1 MNQEAPPAIEVK
13 DEEKK
18 SDKKE
23 EIPNKN
29 EIITEKPKE
38 ETIQKEEKKIEKPKE
53 EIQDKNEI
61 IINEAKKETEKNE
74 IKTNEP
80 KKEINPPKKDRLKMD
95 EFEKF
100 MDKYPENLIGK
111 FEFDFY
117 GDTLKPDCVFWR
129 DGRKYYVYFNLGYL
143 RNKLDE
149 KWQYIFKNY
158 PENLAD
164 LKEPLEQFRSAYRKN
179 QFKEDWGIFQTVY
192 LGIKFIFS
200 KEKYNEEVRK
210 RAEALAYLLA
220 QIEHRK
226 KQDFTTIGMIDSINL
241 KIDFFPFEIFDTI
254 NTEIDGINIKR
265 DTIEQVRESLNFLSQ
280 IFNSLNDKIDNN
292 FGDNDKK
299 ILKSYLAN
307 RINPKLSLVEDYVLS
322 EDSEDYQKR
331 KSLRNKLNYIITINM
346 DKEAN
351 KSFFFDEEKFQ
362 FKIIK
367 DTNNEK
373 FILLNSV
380 YMKKFYTDLV
390 EIFVYLRD
398 FLLQFDDD
406 DIEINP
412 ERKNDFIRK
421 HMNKFED
428 LEKLDANI
436 KKEINKTRSK
446 MAKQG
451 IDLSKNSVE
460 IFKNLKNK
468 NLNVSQNANNAVD
481 NLEKI
486 ANYNIDKILLEKTEN
501 IIFQKKEETIK
512 LIKEFDLMEKLKFID
527 DKRFKENTINGI
539 LIARK
544 IKNPKNPLTDRYE
557 VYLI

>member
-1 MNQEAPPAIEVK
+1 MNQEAPPSIEIK
-13 DEEKK
+13 DEENK

-23 EIPNKN
+23 EIPDKN
-29 EIITEKPKE
+29 EIITEKPEE
-38 ETIQKEEKKIEKPKE
+38 ETQKEEKKIDKPKE
-53 EIQDKNEI
+53 EIQ
-61 IINEAKKETEKNE
+61 EKNE
-74 IKTNEP
+74 IKINEPKKEIEKNEIKINEP
-80 KKEINPPKKDRLKMD
+80 KKEINPPKIDRLKMD

-111 FEFDFY
+111 FEFEFY

-129 DGRKYYVYFNLGYL
+129 DGRKYYVYFNLEYL

-149 KWQYIFKNY
+149 KWQSIFNNY

-164 LKEPLEQFRSAYRKN
+164 LKEPLEKFRSTYREN
-179 QFKEDWGIFQTVY
+179 QFKEDSGFFKTIY
-192 LGIKFIFS
+192 LEIKFIFV
-200 KEKYNEEVRK
+200 KEKFNKDVRK
-210 RAEALAYLLA
+210 RAGALAYLLA
-220 QIEHRK
+220 QIEHRE
-226 KQDFTTIGMIDSINL
+226 KQDCTTIGMIDSINL

-254 NTEIDGINIKR
+254 NTEVEGINIKR

-307 RINPKLSLVEDYVLS
+307 RINPKLSLIEDYVLS
-322 EDSEDYQKR
+322 EDSEDYQNR
-331 KSLRNKLNYIITINM
+331 KSLRNKLNCIVTINM
-346 DKEAN
+346 DKETN

-367 DTNNEK
+367 DIKSEK
-373 FILLNSV
+373 IVLLNSV
-380 YMKKFYTDLV
+380 HMKKFYTDLV

-406 DIEINP
+406 VIEINP